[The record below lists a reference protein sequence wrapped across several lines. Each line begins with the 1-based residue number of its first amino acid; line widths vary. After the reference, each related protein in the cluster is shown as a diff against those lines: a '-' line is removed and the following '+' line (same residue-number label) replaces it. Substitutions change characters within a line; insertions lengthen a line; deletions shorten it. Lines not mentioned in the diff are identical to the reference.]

1 MSWGEFFIEFLNVLW
16 VLSDLNYIV
25 ENPACPTIDRN
36 RAKSV
41 WNVVFGDMTM
51 ED

>member
-41 WNVVFGDMTM
+41 
-51 ED
+51 